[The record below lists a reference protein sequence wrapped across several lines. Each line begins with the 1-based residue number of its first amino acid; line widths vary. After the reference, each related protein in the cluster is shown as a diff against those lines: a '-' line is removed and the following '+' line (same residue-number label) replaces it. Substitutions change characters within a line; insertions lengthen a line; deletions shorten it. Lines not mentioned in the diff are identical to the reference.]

1 VRDQIFACQIRDNES
16 GPAFTGVQA
25 GLLTGD
31 ELRRFV
37 EKNILTIDRK
47 DGQTSQKADERA
59 GAYGVRL
66 AIDQVAAQM
75 SSRFLAS

>member
-1 VRDQIFACQIRDNES
+1 
-16 GPAFTGVQA
+16 VQA

-37 EKNILTIDRK
+37 EMNIPTIGRK
-47 DGQTSQKADERA
+47 GRQTSQKADERA

-66 AIDQVAAQM
+66 PIDQVAAQM
-75 SSRFLAS
+75 PSRFLVS